1 MRRTMKLKL
10 LFVALLLCCFAHG
23 AKAQNYGSWNGLTR
37 EEPPLK
43 DKTTIRIQNEAQLAY
58 ARDHWND
65 EVNGSYLHYYDINYS
80 LEADLDLSAESWLS
94 LGRDRDHQT
103 YAGTFGGNVGPVS
116 ESPYVYKP

>member
-1 MRRTMKLKL
+1 MKLKL
-10 LFVALLLCCFAHG
+10 LFVALLLCGFAQG

-43 DKTTIRIQNEAQLAY
+43 DKTTIRIQNKAQLAY

-65 EVNGSYLHYYDINYS
+65 EVNGSYLH
-80 LEADLDLSAESWLS
+80 LEGIISVDNARMVGSIGGGVDYVSI
-94 LGRDRDHQT
+94 GKVT
-103 YAGTFGGNVGPVS
+103 VGGNVGPVS